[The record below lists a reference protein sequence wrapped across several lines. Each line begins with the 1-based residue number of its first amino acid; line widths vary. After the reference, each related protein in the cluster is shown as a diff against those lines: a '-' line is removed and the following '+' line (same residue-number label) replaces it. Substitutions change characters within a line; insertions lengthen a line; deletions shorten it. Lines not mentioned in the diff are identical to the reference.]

1 MPEIDCPA
9 CGQRI
14 DVFFHERERRIEAQR
29 RTAQRLSEQS
39 KQAASLV
46 QQGWSTRRIARRF
59 GVTMDRARR
68 LTQPGGFFANRIVD
82 QAAVLR
88 LYRAGSRTDQ
98 IAKKVGCHPTTVY
111 RIIREVEA
119 S

>member
-1 MPEIDCPA
+1 MPELECPS
-9 CGQRI
+9 CGQCI
-14 DVFFHERERRIEAQR
+14 DVFFHERERRLEAQR
-29 RTAQRLSEQS
+29 RTAKRLSEQS
-39 KQAASLV
+39 KEAAALV

-68 LTQPGGFFANRIVD
+68 LVQPGGFFANRIVN

-88 LYRAGSRTDQ
+88 LYRGGSRAEQ
-98 IAKKVGCHPTTVY
+98 IAKKVGCHPATVY
-111 RIIREVEA
+111 RIIREIEP